1 MLRFCEPGR
10 GGCHAPTRRR
20 LGRPSSKRVR
30 KRRIRPL
37 DTPADL
43 VDRNSAQHLLAW
55 WVHMAKIEDLIEEI
69 ADPALRGRI
78 AGEVR
83 ELKRTKRFGLV
94 FEEHIP
100 ETVSLYGLPIRE
112 ELMVQNRTTPDDRTE
127 FRVLSVEEGQATV
140 VPKGADG
147 PETRIAVEDLLV
159 VKRFHEQ
166 IFPGLTLVGDVRRG
180 DAGKPAHVV
189 INGENFHALQALRWA
204 YAGKVDC
211 IYIDPPYN
219 TGDKSWKYN
228 NRFVDKNDI
237 YRHSKWLSFM
247 EKRLRLARPLLKR
260 DGVLVV
266 TIDEHEVHHLGVL
279 LREMFPSAYHQ
290 MVTIMNNP
298 KGVSQPRFSRVE
310 EYAHFVFFG
319 EAAVESRPD
328 DLFTWGAND
337 GQVTGEAP
345 RWKGLLRSGIGSLP
359 SDRPNMVY
367 PIAIDAATGRIVG
380 AGESLRERRDRGTL
394 ESPGYDSHVP
404 EVDMTIDGFP
414 VAWPIRKNGSLGRWG
429 LGREKLLHLASRGLA
444 RAGGFDTKRRTW
456 GISYL
461 SAKLEAQ
468 LEAGL
473 LEVVNRNDETGVVD
487 VRYVDV
493 RDRRIKTMWHRSHHD
508 AGTGGADLLREFLG
522 GRRFDFPKSL
532 YAVRDTLD
540 ALVSSKPDA
549 LILDFFAGSGTTLH
563 ATALLNAQDGG
574 QRRCV
579 LVTNNELT
587 DRDAKS
593 LMTRHL
599 FRGDAEF
606 ESAGIFEAVTKP
618 RCEAAIGGSRPD
630 GTPLSGKYP
639 DRYLPDHEY
648 ADGLDENAV
657 FLRLDYLDPDLVE
670 LGRQFNVIVPM
681 LWMAAGSIREWQE
694 WDGNAPWSLPEG
706 STYGVL
712 FDDQQSAPFAQAVEA
727 HPSVTHVWLVTNSR
741 TSFLEMRSALPKKRR
756 LRVRQLYRDYLH
768 NFTVHPPGGSR
779 G

>member
-1 MLRFCEPGR
+1 
-10 GGCHAPTRRR
+10 
-20 LGRPSSKRVR
+20 
-30 KRRIRPL
+30 
-37 DTPADL
+37 
-43 VDRNSAQHLLAW
+43 
-55 WVHMAKIEDLIEEI
+55 MAKIEDLIDEI
-69 ADPALRGRI
+69 ADPVLRERI

-112 ELMVQNRTTPDDRTE
+112 GLMVQNRTTPDDLTE
-127 FRVLSVEEGQATV
+127 FRVLAVEDGQAAV

-147 PETRIAVEDLLV
+147 PETRVAVEDLLV

-166 IFPGLTLVGDVRRG
+166 IFPGLTPVGEVRRG

-228 NRFVDKNDI
+228 NRFVDESDA

-247 EKRLRLARPLLKR
+247 EKRLRLAKPLLKP
-260 DGVLVV
+260 DAVLVV

-298 KGVSQPRFSRVE
+298 KGVLQPRFSRVE

-319 EAAVESRPD
+319 QAAVDSRPD
-328 DLFTWGAND
+328 DLFTWGTDNAPAK
-337 GQVTGEAP
+337 GKAP
-345 RWKGLLRSGIGSLP
+345 RWNGLLRSGSNALP

-367 PIAIDAATGRIVG
+367 PIAIDPATGRIQG
-380 AGESLRERRDRGTL
+380 AGETLQECRLRGVL
-394 ESPGYDSHVP
+394 ESSTFDSHIP
-404 EVDMTIDGFP
+404 DVDMTIDGLP
-414 VAWPIRKNGSLGRWG
+414 VAWPIRKDGSLGRWG
-429 LGREKLLHLASRGLA
+429 VGRETLLNLASRGLV
-444 RAGGFDTKRRTW
+444 RVGGFDNKRRTW
-456 GISYL
+456 AIQYL
-461 SAKLEAQ
+461 GTKLRGQ

-473 LEVVNRNDETGVVD
+473 LEVVSQNAGTGVVD

-493 RDRRIKTMWHRSHHD
+493 QDRRIKTMWHRSRHD
-508 AGTGGADLLREFLG
+508 AGTGGTELLHELLG
-522 GRRFDFPKSL
+522 GRRFDYPKSL
-532 YAVRDTLD
+532 FAVRDTLD
-540 ALVSSKPDA
+540 ALIASKPDA
-549 LILDFFAGSGTTLH
+549 VVLDFFAGSGTTLH

-574 QRRCV
+574 RRRCV
-579 LVTNNELT
+579 LVTNNEVT

-593 LMTRHL
+593 LATRHV

-606 ESAGIFEAVTKP
+606 ESMGIFEAVTKP
-618 RCEAAIGGSRPD
+618 RCEAAIGGARPD
-630 GTPLSGKYP
+630 GTRLSGKYP
-639 DRYLPDHEY
+639 DRYLPDHDY
-648 ADGLDENAV
+648 AHGLDENAV

-670 LGRQFNVIVPM
+670 LGRQFNLIVPM
-681 LWMAAGSIREWQE
+681 LWIAAGSIGEWKE
-694 WDGNAPWSLPEG
+694 WDGDAPWSLPEG

-712 FDDQQSAPFAQAVEA
+712 FDDERSAPFAQAVED
-727 HPSVTHVWLVTNSR
+727 HPLVTHVWLVTNSR
-741 TSFLEMRSALPKKRR
+741 TSFLSMRSALPKERR

-768 NFTVHPPGGSR
+768 NFTVNAPGGSR